1 MCYSAVSL
9 SYKCEEVLIFHALM
23 QSFRTYMGIGILLL
37 LSLQLEAQSTE
48 TDSLIVTRAVVEGN
62 DTIPIVELPELR
74 IYQRQDFDYLYLK
87 RRYRRLIRNV
97 KKAYPYAK
105 VAGIKL
111 KELDDHLVTI
121 KNEKEQQAYI
131 NLAEKEIMA
140 EFEKEIKKLTVSQ
153 GIILVKLIDRET
165 GRTSYQVIKELKGG
179 FTAFFWQGIAR
190 IFGNN
195 LKAEYDPE
203 DADRVIEDIVLGIE
217 AGFI

>member
-1 MCYSAVSL
+1 MLFV
-9 SYKCEEVLIFHALM
+9 V
-23 QSFRTYMGIGILLL
+23 
-37 LSLQLEAQSTE
+37 LQLGAQQPE
-48 TDSLIVTRAVVEGN
+48 PDSLTVSRAVVEGS
-62 DTIPIVELPELR
+62 DTIPIVELPELV
-74 IYQRQDFDYLYLK
+74 IYDRRDFEYLYLK
-87 RRYRRLIRNV
+87 RRYRRLIKNV

-105 VAGIKL
+105 VAGLKL

-121 KNEKEQQAYI
+121 KDEKEQKAYI
-131 NLAEKEIMA
+131 DQAEKEIMG
-140 EFEKEIKKLTVSQ
+140 EFEKEVKKLTMSQ

-203 DADRVIEDIVLGIE
+203 VTDRVIEDIVLGIE

>member
-1 MCYSAVSL
+1 MR
-9 SYKCEEVLIFHALM
+9 
-23 QSFRTYMGIGILLL
+23 SFKLYMGIGILFCALL
-37 LSLQLEAQSTE
+37 QIRAQQTE
-48 TDSLIVTRAVVEGN
+48 SDSLIVTRAVVEGN
-62 DTIPIVELPELR
+62 DTIPVFEIPELR

-97 KKAYPYAK
+97 KKAHPYAM

-131 NLAEKEIMA
+131 DHAEKEIMA
-140 EFEKEIKKLTVSQ
+140 EFEKEVKKLTISQ

-165 GRTSYQVIKELKGG
+165 GRTSYQVIKQLKGG
-179 FTAFFWQGIAR
+179 FTAFFWQGLAR

-203 DADRVIEDIVLGIE
+203 DADRIIEDIVLGIE